1 MDNVVSLRGRPAQ
14 DVSSGLVEF
23 ATRWFP
29 QVAIGWRASTRTR
42 VATILD
48 RHVLPAF
55 AGHPVDGF
63 DRADLM
69 AWRAQLATG
78 AVGRPPCS
86 ASRIN
91 AIVQV
96 VRQCLAERQRQ
107 LGFLNP
113 CDGLPRLPAR
123 RPRIAPFSLPELR
136 RLVDAAPSHL
146 KDYLLVRGL
155 VGLRSGE
162 ANGLRWDCVDLAAG
176 TIEVAC
182 SRADGV
188 DGLPKNESSERV
200 VAMTPTV
207 RDAMRR
213 QWMRTGEMGGYVF
226 LTRRSQPLDTQNFA
240 RRDWRRLLR
249 KAGLAHRAPEQ
260 LRHTAATL
268 MLAAGE
274 APTFVAQVLGHA
286 DCRMLLTVYARFMPG
301 ALGRQDGAALEAV
314 LAAA

>member
-1 MDNVVSLRGRPAQ
+1 MDNIVLFRGRPAQ
-14 DVSSGLVEF
+14 DVPSGLPEF
-23 ATRWFP
+23 ATRWFA
-29 QVAIGWRASTRTR
+29 QTAIGWRASTRTR
-42 VATILD
+42 VATILG

-55 AGHPVDGF
+55 TGHPVDGF

-69 AWRAQLATG
+69 TWRAQLANG

-91 AIVQV
+91 AVVQV

-107 LGFLNP
+107 LGLPNP
-113 CDGLPRLPAR
+113 CDGLPRLPTR

-136 RLVDAAPSHL
+136 RLIDAAQPHL
-146 KDYLLVRGL
+146 KDYVLLRGL

-162 ANGLRWDCVDLAAG
+162 ANGLRWDCVDMAVG
-176 TIEVAC
+176 TIEIAC
-182 SRADGV
+182 SRADGI
-188 DGLPKNESSERV
+188 DGPPKNESSERV
-200 VAMTPTV
+200 IAMTPTV

-213 QWMRTGEMGGYVF
+213 QWMRTGALGGHVF
-226 LTRRSQPLDTQNFA
+226 LTRRGQPLDTQNFA

-268 MLAAGE
+268 MLATGE
-274 APTFVAQVLGHA
+274 ALTFVAQVLGHA

-301 ALGRQDGAALEAV
+301 ALGRQDGAALEAA